1 MQASTETGE
10 IKGYEALVRWN
21 HPVRGMVPPA
31 EFIPLAEESGEVVP
45 LSIWILRQ
53 ACFEAALW
61 PNRYPVSV
69 NLSPKH
75 LSDPRLVMTVRSA
88 LEDSGLAPNRLVLEL
103 TESAIIHDRRFALEQ
118 LHALKA
124 MGVSIVLDDFGV
136 GYSSIDVLRSFP
148 FDCIKLDASFVAELE
163 YDDQAISILR
173 SVTALGGL
181 LRMPVLAEGIE
192 RPAQLAIVAR
202 EGCASVQGFLV
213 GRPSRTLS
221 DPHEVRRT
229 MAIGA
234 GPAVVDFRQQAA
246 TPTAA

>member
-1 MQASTETGE
+1 
-10 IKGYEALVRWN
+10 
-21 HPVRGMVPPA
+21 
-31 EFIPLAEESGEVVP
+31 
-45 LSIWILRQ
+45 
-53 ACFEAALW
+53 
-61 PNRYPVSV
+61 
-69 NLSPKH
+69 
-75 LSDPRLVMTVRSA
+75 VMTVRSA
-88 LEDSGLAPNRLVLEL
+88 LEDSGLSPTRLVLEL

-213 GRPSRTLS
+213 GRPSRTLA
-221 DPHEVRRT
+221 DPQEVRRT

-234 GPAVVDFRQQAA
+234 TPVVVDFRQQAA
-246 TPTAA
+246 TPNAA